1 MPPEHAPGSAQDWLT
16 RARGKLLLARKPLP
30 EGAYWED
37 LCYMAQQA
45 AELAVKAVYQHE
57 GWRFAFVHD
66 IRYLLDGLEK
76 KGMTVPE
83 HIREAERLTAFATQ
97 MRYPGM
103 SGSTSENDHARMLRI
118 AEAVIAWADS
128 ILTS

>member
-1 MPPEHAPGSAQDWLT
+1 M
-16 RARGKLLLARKPLP
+16 ARKPLP
-30 EGAYWED
+30 EGGYWED

-45 AELAVKAVYQHE
+45 AELAVKAVYQHK

-66 IRYLLDGLEK
+66 MRYLLDGLEK
-76 KGMTVPE
+76 KGFGVPE
-83 HIREAERLTAFATQ
+83 QIREAERLTAFATQ

-103 SGSTSENDHARMLRI
+103 SGSTNESDHARMLRI
-118 AEAVIAWADS
+118 AEAVVAWADS